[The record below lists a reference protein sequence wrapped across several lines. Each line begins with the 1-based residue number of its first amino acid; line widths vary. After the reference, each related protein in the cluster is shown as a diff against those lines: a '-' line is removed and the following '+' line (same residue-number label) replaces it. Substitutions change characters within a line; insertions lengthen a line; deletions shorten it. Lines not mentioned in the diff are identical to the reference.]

1 MSSVKI
7 STAATLANSEDNQKA
22 FHKGNTFDPVF

>member
-1 MSSVKI
+1 MSSAKI
-7 STAATLANSEDNQKA
+7 NTVATLASSEDNQKV